1 MVKLKGGVP
10 KFYGDASD
18 SHSQYK
24 KDVDYTNENN
34 SRIDYEN
41 ISGNQSIGG
50 GSALNNP
57 QRALEML
64 SNTGGRGGDRGDM
77 TPFA

>member
-41 ISGNQSIGG
+41 ISGN
-50 GSALNNP
+50 
-57 QRALEML
+57 
-64 SNTGGRGGDRGDM
+64 
-77 TPFA
+77 